1 MGEGIVGIKLAVL
14 IGVSQYEKIDNLDA
28 CLRDVKVMH
37 ELIKQTNSYQDI
49 LFISDNTN
57 SEHIKLKIVE
67 FFKKHKE
74 AAVEVD
80 QVLFYFTGHGKAIPT
95 EVHYLLSDFDP
106 QKMKSTTLENSE
118 VDNYLRMLNP
128 KLAVKV
134 IDACYSGVSYIK
146 DGDEQIIERNFRASA
161 EGRGLKDCYFMFSS
175 QNTETSH
182 AQGLSYFTESF
193 IDAVLQQQDQTTI
206 RFKDIM
212 DRVSDTFN
220 TIYKGEQTPQFVSQA
235 NYTEEF
241 CLVTPELKQRVDEAI
256 KGTGA
261 TAVKE
266 AEASPKMPLLDF
278 IKGES
283 QDYCT
288 DFNEILTA
296 FEAIRSRI
304 DSMKLSS
311 ELQDLYELNIQIG
324 HMTEHVPAID
334 KFDSISAFLEKKQSD
349 YFVKVLYEEATKS
362 RNPLFDSP
370 GVLLGHRKKI
380 VDFSPNNGNVPFD
393 YITIEFKAKYPILKS
408 YKCSILIFLSRLNL
422 MIIDTFAPYQ
432 EVGWEEY
439 ATDEKEA
446 KWQIRERKI
455 KVINLIK
462 QTIDFSLVR
471 CEKFILNDVTN
482 LYESKNGAVEEKKEG
497 SVFIAKSKKVETSI
511 NK

>member
-1 MGEGIVGIKLAVL
+1 MGVKLAVL

-37 ELIKQTNSYQDI
+37 ELLRQTNSYQDI
-49 LFISDNTN
+49 LCISDNTN
-57 SEHIKLKIVE
+57 SEHIKSKVVE

-80 QVLFYFTGHGKAIPT
+80 QVFFYFTGHGKAVPT
-95 EVHYLLSDFDP
+95 EVHYLLSDFDS

-193 IDAVLQQQDQTTI
+193 VDAVLQQQDQTTI
-206 RFKDIM
+206 RFKDII
-212 DRVSDTFN
+212 DRASDTFN

-278 IKGES
+278 IKRES

-288 DFNEILTA
+288 DFNEVLTA
-296 FEAIRSRI
+296 FETIRSSI

-334 KFDSISAFLEKKQSD
+334 KFDSISTFLEKKQSD
-349 YFVKVLYEEATKS
+349 YFVKVLYEEATKPK
-362 RNPLFDSP
+362 NTWFDLQ
-370 GVLLGHRKKI
+370 GFRKKI

-439 ATDEKEA
+439 ATDENEA
-446 KWQIRERKI
+446 KLQIRERKI
-455 KVINLIK
+455 KPIKHIK
-462 QTIDFSLVR
+462 QSIEHCLLR
-471 CEKFILNDVTN
+471 CGKHIINDVTN
-482 LYESKNGAVEEKKEG
+482 LYESKNGTVEEKKERSG
-497 SVFIAKSKKVETSI
+497 FIAKPIKAGTSI

>member
-1 MGEGIVGIKLAVL
+1 MGIKLAVL

-37 ELIKQTNSYQDI
+37 ELLRQTNSYQDI
-49 LFISDNTN
+49 LCISDNTN
-57 SEHIKLKIVE
+57 SEHVKSKIVE
-67 FFKKHKE
+67 FFRKHKE

-80 QVLFYFTGHGKAIPT
+80 QVFFYFTGHGKAVPT
-95 EVHYLLSDFDP
+95 EVHYLLSDYDSL
-106 QKMKSTTLENSE
+106 KMKSTTLENSE
-118 VDNYLRMLNP
+118 VDNYLRMLKP

-175 QNTETSH
+175 QNTEVSR

-193 IDAVLQQQDQTTI
+193 VDAVLQQQEQTTI
-206 RFKDIM
+206 RFKDII

-241 CLVTPELKQRVDEAI
+241 CLVTPELKQRVDAALE
-256 KGTGA
+256 GNGA

-266 AEASPKMPLLDF
+266 TEASPKMPLLDF
-278 IKGES
+278 IKRES

-288 DFNEILTA
+288 DFNEVLIA
-296 FEAIRSRI
+296 FGIIRSSI

-311 ELQDLYELNIQIG
+311 ELQDLYELKIQIG
-324 HMTEHVPAID
+324 HMDENLYPVD
-334 KFDSISAFLEKKQSD
+334 KFDSIAAYLEKKQSD
-349 YFVKVLYEEATKS
+349 YFVKVQYEEATRS
-362 RNPLFDSP
+362 INPLFDSA

-422 MIIDTFAPYQ
+422 MIMDTFAPYQ

-439 ATDEKEA
+439 ATDEKET
-446 KWQIRERKI
+446 KLQIRERKI
-455 KVINLIK
+455 KPIKHIK
-462 QTIDFSLVR
+462 QSIEHCLLR
-471 CEKFILNDVTN
+471 CEKHIINDVTN
-482 LYESKNGAVEEKKEG
+482 LYESKNGTVEEKKERSG
-497 SVFIAKSKKVETSI
+497 FIANPKKAETSI